1 MTVLNGGV
9 GTASWAGAAWP
20 FLEGVPFVKGV
31 VVMLG
36 EEPKGDGRTIVFL
49 PIDQAAGPAWLSPC
63 TLPHGPGEL
72 NWLRLAS

>member
-1 MTVLNGGV
+1 LLTVLSGVNGGV
-9 GTASWAGAAWP
+9 AAWP

-31 VVMLG
+31 VVVVMLA
-36 EEPKGDGRTIVFL
+36 EQPKGDGRTIVFL

-72 NWLRLAS
+72 IWSRLAS